1 MSIEASTSW
10 IDCTALR
17 HGAKSANSDNKMRS
31 AAASDG
37 LEIECGHILLDEI
50 WWSRNLKMGIG
61 NLVEAANLFKRVKKM
76 TLGFW

>member
-1 MSIEASTSW
+1 MSIEALASW

-37 LEIECGHILLDEI
+37 MVIECGHILLDEI
-50 WWSRNLKMGIG
+50 WWSRNLAESKFENG
-61 NLVEAANLFKRVKKM
+61 NWKPRGGGRLVQES
-76 TLGFW
+76 